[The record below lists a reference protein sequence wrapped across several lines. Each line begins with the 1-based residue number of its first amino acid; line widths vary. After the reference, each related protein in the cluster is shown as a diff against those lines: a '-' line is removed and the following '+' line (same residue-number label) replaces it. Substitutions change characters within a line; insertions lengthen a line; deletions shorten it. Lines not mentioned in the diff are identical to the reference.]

1 MMRNA
6 LATAAI
12 VVLGLAMPQIGHA
25 QNYRDQNSINIPVPN
40 IGIGNNREQQAQ
52 ANDQARHCDDLRHRA
67 DDLRY
72 RADNAQY
79 RDDARRAE
87 DRLHDV
93 QDQFRRDCG
102 RY

>member
-12 VVLGLAMPQIGHA
+12 VALGLAIPQIGHA
-25 QNYRDQNSINIPVPN
+25 QDYGQPSINIPMPN

-52 ANDQARHCDDLRHRA
+52 ANDRARYCEDLRHRA

-72 RADNAQY
+72 RRDNAQY
-79 RDDARRAE
+79 RDDAARVQ
-87 DRLHDV
+87 DRLREV
-93 QDQFRRDCG
+93 NDQFRRDCN

>member
-12 VVLGLAMPQIGHA
+12 VALGLAMPQIGHA
-25 QNYRDQNSINIPVPN
+25 QSSGQPGITIPMPN
-40 IGIGNNREQQAQ
+40 LGFGNNNREQQAQ
-52 ANDQARHCDDLRHRA
+52 ASDRARHCDDLRRRA

-72 RADNAQY
+72 RADNADY
-79 RDDARRAE
+79 RDEARRAE
-87 DRLHDV
+87 DRLRDV
-93 QDQFRRDCG
+93 NDQIRRDCN